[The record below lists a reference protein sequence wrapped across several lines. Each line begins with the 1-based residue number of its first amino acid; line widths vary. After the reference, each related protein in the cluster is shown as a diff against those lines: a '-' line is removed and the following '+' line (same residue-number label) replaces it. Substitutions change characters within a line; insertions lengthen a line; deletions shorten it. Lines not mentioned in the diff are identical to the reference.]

1 MDPQQQL
8 LDERH
13 AAVMTAIAGI
23 SDRLDMLN
31 GRTRSSERHIAV
43 LDDRSNRTNTIS
55 ISALSAVI
63 VAAIYWM
70 MRR

>member
-1 MDPQQQL
+1 VNDQL

-13 AAVMTAIAGI
+13 ANLMDGI
-23 SDRLDMLN
+23 EKIQLRLDIMN
-31 GRTRSSERHIAV
+31 GRVGDSEQRIAV
-43 LDDRSNRTNTIS
+43 LDDRSGRINAVA

-70 MRR
+70 MR

>member
-13 AAVMTAIAGI
+13 AALMAAIV
-23 SDRLDMLN
+23 SVHEQLDLLN
-31 GRTRSSERHIAV
+31 GRTVSEQRIAV
-43 LDDRSNRTNTIS
+43 LDDRSGRSNAIS
-55 ISALSAVI
+55 ISALSAVV